1 MCTGGGN
8 ARQRAVMRILWMNV
22 RSSKGNVRSLGTNV
36 WTDLLKTAQGR
47 PPPSPEI
54 RMMPRDL
61 SFTTTQYDAV
71 FRNPLHTFAIELHT
85 FVRKLR
91 T

>member
-8 ARQRAVMRILWMNV
+8 ARQRAVMRIPWMNV

-54 RMMPRDL
+54 RMMPMDL

>member
-8 ARQRAVMRILWMNV
+8 ARQRAVMRIPWMNV

>member
-8 ARQRAVMRILWMNV
+8 ARQRAVMRIPWMNV

-47 PPPSPEI
+47 PPLSPEI